1 MRISELIITAFNAL
15 KGNILRTL
23 LTMLGII
30 IGISSV
36 ILIISLGQGATAS
49 ITNEISSF
57 GANLI
62 SVMPGAEQF
71 GPGRGAASMLTL
83 KHSDAQ
89 ALAKAKIP
97 GIANVSAQAG
107 TRSVVIA
114 NGENVSAQISGVEPA
129 YAAIQSLDVQTGAFF
144 DQGQVDGLA
153 PVAVVGPTIIKELF
167 GLGAAPVGEVIKIDG
182 KPFRVIGV
190 LKTKGLS
197 GFVNPDESIYLPITT
212 VMKTLLGQDHI
223 DDIVVTADSAEA
235 VPQVM
240 ESIKSQ
246 LLDRHRIA
254 DPKQADFTIRSAQD
268 AITTLGTVTGV
279 LTALLSAIAA
289 ISLVVGG
296 IGIMNIMLVTVTER
310 TREIGL
316 LKAIGAKRRDILAQ
330 FLIEA
335 VVLTVSGG
343 LLGMALGTLL
353 SYVISSAINIP
364 FSISI
369 TAIVLAVGV
378 SSIVGIIFGLYP
390 ARKAAGLS
398 PIDALRFE

>member
-1 MRISELIITAFNAL
+1 MRISELIITALNAL

-49 ITNEISSF
+49 ITDQISSF

-62 SVMPGAEQF
+62 SVTPGAEEF
-71 GPGRGAASMLTL
+71 GPARGAASLLTL
-83 KHSDAQ
+83 KYSDAV
-89 ALAKAKIP
+89 AISEAKVP
-97 GIANVSAQAG
+97 GVTDVSAQAG
-107 TRSVVIA
+107 TRAVAVA
-114 NGENVSAQISGVEPA
+114 NGENVNATISGVDPA
-129 YAAIQSLDVQTGAFF
+129 YASIQSLDVEQGTFF

-153 PVAVVGPTIIKELF
+153 PVAVVGPDIIKALF
-167 GLGAAPVGEVIKIDG
+167 GVGAAPVGKLLKIDG
-182 KPFRVIGV
+182 KPFRIIGV
-190 LKTKGLS
+190 LKAKGLS

-212 VMKTLLGQDHI
+212 TMKTLLGRNNVDN
-223 DDIVVTADSAEA
+223 IVVTADSAEA

-240 ESIKSQ
+240 ESIKGL

-268 AITTLGTVTGV
+268 AIDTLGTVTGV

-316 LKAIGAKRRDILAQ
+316 LKAIGAKRRDILSQ

-343 LLGMALGTLL
+343 ILGMALGTLL
-353 SYVISSAINIP
+353 AYVISSAIDIP
-364 FSISI
+364 FSLSA

-378 SSIVGIIFGLYP
+378 SSIVGIIFGIYP